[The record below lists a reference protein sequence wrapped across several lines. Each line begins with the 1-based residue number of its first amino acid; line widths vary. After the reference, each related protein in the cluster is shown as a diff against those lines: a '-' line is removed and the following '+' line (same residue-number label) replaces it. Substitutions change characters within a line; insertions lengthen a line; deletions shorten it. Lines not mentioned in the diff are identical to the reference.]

1 MQRFKFRDFISKADT
16 EWEIDGYVAKILSEP
31 AQDED
36 AVVARVRKAGAT
48 DEETLRAAM
57 ANRALAAIVAAW
69 DGNVPAEVV
78 KAIDGKL
85 AKSTE
90 AQRSVEKPAPTTA
103 IKDDDIPPWFLTEIE
118 RQREKHYPGL
128 ENTSDDEI
136 MRALIGEHPEWGD
149 DRGVVRPENPQ
160 SVDEILKKHRD
171 STRRLEGVTR
181 DLERSYDRK
190 AGAMLDDAAKR
201 IRKQEPNLTAAQ
213 AFTKALQND
222 PSLYDAYR
230 RDELRKSGYLQDS
243 GRDIE
248 AAQAMEDK
256 LDEIAAR
263 VLKDEPGL
271 TRAQAIAKAYADYPR
286 LFEELR

>member
-31 AQDED
+31 TPDED

-69 DGNVPAEVV
+69 DGNVPVEVV

-85 AKSTE
+85 SKSTE
-90 AQRSVEKPAPTTA
+90 TQRTAEKPAPTTA
-103 IKDDDIPPWFLTEIE
+103 LKDGDIPPWFATEIE

-171 STRRLEGVTR
+171 STRRLESVTR

-190 AGAMLDDAAKR
+190 AGAMLEDAAKR
-201 IRKQEPNLTAAQ
+201 IRKQEPNLSVAQ
-213 AFTKALQND
+213 AYKKALEND
-222 PSLYDAYR
+222 PDLYDAYR
-230 RDELRKSGYLQDS
+230 RDEMRKSGYLNDS
-243 GRDIE
+243 GRDLE
-248 AAQAMEDK
+248 ADYEVEDK
-256 LDEIAAR
+256 LDEVAAR
-263 VLKDEPGL
+263 VQKDEPHL
-271 TRAQAIAKAYADYPR
+271 SRAQAIAKAMKDDPS
-286 LFEELR
+286 LFT